1 MLSPKSTHARY
12 GCEDVDEKD
21 LRKST
26 VVSNTS
32 SYATRAFSR
41 ARVLNFYEQAYP
53 TKRGSAIEKVLVL
66 DVIQGP
72 LPSRTSSCTLNQ
84 SMYFQESLHH
94 APPVRCYARLRDE
107 WQSLA
112 VRPDD
117 MVHLIGEWDAEGDVP
132 IMTLATFV
140 ADTSRESQRLLILH
154 PDVIISASRL
164 ASVASCCLLY
174 TSDAADE

>member
-1 MLSPKSTHARY
+1 MISPKGPHARY
-12 GCEDVDEKD
+12 GCAD
-21 LRKST
+21 LNKEVPRKSP
-26 VVSNTS
+26 VASNAS

-41 ARVLNFYEQAYP
+41 ARVVNFYEQAYP

-72 LPSRTSSCTLNQ
+72 LPSRASACTLNQ

-117 MVHLIGEWDAEGDVP
+117 MVHLIGEWDVEGD
-132 IMTLATFV
+132 L
-140 ADTSRESQRLLILH
+140 SLIH
-154 PDVIISASRL
+154 I
-164 ASVASCCLLY
+164 
-174 TSDAADE
+174 